1 MITVSNICLNPEFC
15 NNKKRGPCSIS
26 LTDWTSQLRNLTTQG
41 NVITG
46 TWWTATGTQRYN
58 NWPLSNPQIVQ
69 SYDLSNCQKG
79 PSQTGSLS
87 MVAFHIF
94 TWWCQLY
101 RKGKTSEL
109 TDPPLPL
116 IQAKLSVFWTT
127 YVNVD
132 LLNLVKEHP
141 LYCANRNICNRY
153 SPSNLQV
160 YNSIELNG
168 KVSDSWLEEID
179 VMETH

>member
-94 TWWCQLY
+94 SWRCELY
-101 RKGKTSEL
+101 GKGKTFDC
-109 TDPPLPL
+109 T
-116 IQAKLSVFWTT
+116 IVHCTI
-127 YVNVD
+127 V
-132 LLNLVKEHP
+132 
-141 LYCANRNICNRY
+141 YCANRNMFNRY
-153 SPSNLQV
+153 FLSHVQV
-160 YNSIELNG
+160 YNSIVRYGEVRDCVLQNNCG
-168 KVSDSWLEEID
+168 WNI
-179 VMETH
+179 